1 MRLDSSLGLK
11 LVGVA
16 AAALL
21 LAACASTPPST
32 ASTAS
37 AGTQQQ
43 QQPAATPVQP
53 MTSSIIPGSEADLVK
68 NVGDRVFF
76 AFNKSNLSPT
86 ARATLQRQA
95 AWLKTHAA
103 VTVRIEGNCDERG
116 TQEYNLALG
125 NRRAHAAKAYLVNLG
140 IAASRIT
147 TISYGKERPVALGHN
162 EVAWAQNRNAI
173 TVVTSSPSS

>member
-1 MRLDSSLGLK
+1 MRLNSSLGLK

-21 LAACASTPPST
+21 LAACATTPPST
-32 ASTAS
+32 ASTS
-37 AGTQQQ
+37 GAGTQQP
-43 QQPAATPVQP
+43 PAATPMQP

-76 AFNKSNLSPT
+76 AFNKSNLSAT

-95 AWLKTHAA
+95 AWLKKYSS
-103 VTVRIEGNCDERG
+103 VTIRIEGNCDERG

-140 IAASRIT
+140 VAASRIA
-147 TISYGKERPVALGHN
+147 TISYGKERPVALGHD
-162 EVAWAQNRNAI
+162 EAAWAQNRNAI

>member
-1 MRLDSSLGLK
+1 MRLNSSLGLK
-11 LVGVA
+11 LIGVA
-16 AAALL
+16 AAALM
-21 LAACASTPPST
+21 LAACATTPK
-32 ASTAS
+32 STAS
-37 AGTQQQ
+37 AAGAGTGTTQ
-43 QQPAATPVQP
+43 AAPSSHP

-95 AWLKTHAA
+95 AWLKAHPQ
-103 VTVRIEGNCDERG
+103 VTIRIEGNCDERG

-140 IAASRIT
+140 IASSRIT

-162 EVAWAQNRNAI
+162 EAAWAQNRNAI
-173 TVVTSSPSS
+173 SVVTSASS